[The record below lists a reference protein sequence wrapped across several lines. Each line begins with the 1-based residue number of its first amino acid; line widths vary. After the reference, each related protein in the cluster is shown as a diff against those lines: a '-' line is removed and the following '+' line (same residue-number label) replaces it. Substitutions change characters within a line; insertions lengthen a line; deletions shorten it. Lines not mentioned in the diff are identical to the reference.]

1 VLIASNSRFVITSRD
16 PSARLALRWTRPAY
30 LEIVL
35 EDQGLRAQS
44 EIHAVVSGPD
54 NLPTKFFIEL
64 AESWRGWRGTK
75 DWQSYERDWKLSAT
89 ADGKGH
95 VFLQVGLAAGASDDQ
110 WRVQATLVLEA
121 GQLEG
126 YSQGFRAFSDA
137 APRAA

>member
-1 VLIASNSRFVITSRD
+1 
-16 PSARLALRWTRPAY
+16 
-30 LEIVL
+30 
-35 EDQGLRAQS
+35 
-44 EIHAVVSGPD
+44 VSGPD